1 MQALLSV
8 LFVCA
13 FPQDLGD
20 LCDLYLRPPPRALKI
35 EGSGHPPGSAIDRV
49 PRIWRALAGDRVEL
63 DGTAYDLRGVIC
75 PDPSSD
81 QGRRAKAL
89 LNTFLRGG
97 AITCRIE
104 GDTATCRKEGRDM
117 ATGMIDSGLCYPRAP
132 QSKAGLGRAKGGGQA
147 DIPGL

>member
-63 DGTAYDLRGVIC
+63 DGTAYDLRGVI
-75 PDPSSD
+75 
-81 QGRRAKAL
+81 
-89 LNTFLRGG
+89 
-97 AITCRIE
+97 TCRPD
-104 GDTATCRKEGRDM
+104 GDAVTCRKEGRDM
-117 ATGMIDSGLCYPRAP
+117 ATGMIDSGLCYPHAP
-132 QSKAGLGRAKGGGQA
+132 HSKAGLGKRAVSQP